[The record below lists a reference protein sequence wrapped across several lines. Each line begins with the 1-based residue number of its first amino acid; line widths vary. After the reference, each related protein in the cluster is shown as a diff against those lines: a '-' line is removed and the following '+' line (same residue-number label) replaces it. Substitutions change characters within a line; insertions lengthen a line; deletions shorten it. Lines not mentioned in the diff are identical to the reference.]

1 VLALDAPVHMARL
14 DQLLEAP
21 LGPDRETWGLGS
33 QAAEGTHAM
42 EALVG
47 GPARPRS

>member
-1 VLALDAPVHMARL
+1 VLALDAPTHMARL

-21 LGPDRETWGLGS
+21 LGPDRETWGTNP
-33 QAAEGTHAM
+33 QAAEGAQAM